1 MNDGLRPLL
10 KVGNNDRRWPD
21 GSHQRGS
28 TGTAPITFT
37 NTGGILIE
45 PCSEQI
51 AFARPLRFHRSH
63 RALRPMGQPN
73 MNRDSRETS
82 KMKLQASEASNPKS
96 LQNPNRRQV
105 ENRLQP
111 NGLKVV
117 HG

>member
-1 MNDGLRPLL
+1 MEVTSG
-10 KVGNNDRRWPD
+10 
-21 GSHQRGS
+21 GS

-37 NTGGILIE
+37 NAGGILIE

-51 AFARPLRFHRSH
+51 AFARPLRFLRSH

-73 MNRDSRETS
+73 MNRNSRETS

-105 ENRLQP
+105 ENQLQP